1 MFCYISSDVTAVSCE
16 LDGKFETTILGR
28 ESGYLISV
36 GPNFCCYG
44 PRVCHFGD
52 DVMIC
57 QSDDN
62 VKRCC
67 HSES

>member
-36 GPNFCCYG
+36 GPNFRCYG
-44 PRVCHFGD
+44 PCLSFLRSVSL
-52 DVMIC
+52 MIT
-57 QSDDN
+57 SNDA
-62 VKRCC
+62 VTLKVRL
-67 HSES
+67 